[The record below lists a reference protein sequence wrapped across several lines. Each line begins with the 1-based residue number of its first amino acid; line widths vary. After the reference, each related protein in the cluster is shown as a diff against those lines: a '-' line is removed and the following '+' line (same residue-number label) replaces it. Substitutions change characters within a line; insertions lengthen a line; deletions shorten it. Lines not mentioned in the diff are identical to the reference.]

1 MLQIAPT
8 EHLTGV
14 TVRGDFQDFY
24 ELVDS
29 IYRLCGLDDDR
40 EDIYYGVKNRLLGAC
55 YEIRH
60 AFMGDR
66 EIALCDN
73 GMTEDLMKY
82 RDVAAPTQNVY
93 DGTKLLFPEAIFL
106 AAAVPEMMLFSSM
119 EYGERGKLKHTDLPG
134 LLYGDYLRDKANLY
148 VFCSG
153 IWQALG
159 TVIGDE
165 SLEKLMYLKERT
177 HETYM
182 NYVTHYIDKC
192 NIELLRAPQEKRKDK
207 LRNIA
212 KRIIDKPKTYRNME
226 EDLKYWAKEYKT
238 SIYELEDPGLV
249 YPEEMEW

>member
-1 MLQIAPT
+1 MLAITPT

-14 TVRGDFQDFY
+14 TVQGDFQDFY

-29 IYRLCGLDDDR
+29 IYCLCGMEDDR

-82 RDVAAPTQNVY
+82 HEMVTPMQNVY
-93 DGTKLLFPEAIFL
+93 FATKLLFPEAIFL

-119 EYGERGKLKHTDLPG
+119 EYGELGERKHPDLPK
-134 LLYGDYLRDKANLY
+134 LLYGDCLRDRANLN
-148 VFCSG
+148 VFCAG
-153 IWQALG
+153 VWQALG
-159 TVIGDE
+159 MVIGDDQ
-165 SLEKLMYLKERT
+165 LEKLMRLAERT
-177 HETYM
+177 REHYM
-182 NYVTHYIDKC
+182 NYVTQYIDKC

-212 KRIIDKPKTYRNME
+212 KRIIDKPKAYRNME

-249 YPEEMEW
+249 YPEEIEW